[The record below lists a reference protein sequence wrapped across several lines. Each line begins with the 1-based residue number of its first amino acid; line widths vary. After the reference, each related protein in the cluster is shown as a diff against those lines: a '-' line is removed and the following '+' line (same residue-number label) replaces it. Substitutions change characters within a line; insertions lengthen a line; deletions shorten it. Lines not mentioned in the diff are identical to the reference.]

1 MKSVFRGRFSSAI
14 VGLLFGPIGIGIFF
28 RSWKD
33 LFYLGVLY
41 LGVIYLFSGYG
52 RIDVPVLLAS
62 LVCAVWG
69 AVRPV

>member
-1 MKSVFRGRFSSAI
+1 MRSVYRGRFSSAI

-33 LFYLGVLY
+33 FFYLAIIY
-41 LGVIYLFSGYG
+41 FGVIYFFSGYG
-52 RIDVPVLLAS
+52 RVDVPVFLGS

-69 AVRPV
+69 AVRPE